1 MNQQAIER
9 TELNKILA
17 LVAEYAVLE
26 GGKALLLQ
34 TQPAKEVKEAKKQL
48 NTTEECVKLLF
59 THGVSKIE
67 HFPAFL
73 DEIGR
78 AKKGSALSCGELLKV
93 GALLRSTR
101 IAHTSIN
108 GVADEEIVLM
118 RALSNALYYDENLEE
133 DIRTKILNDTEVSD
147 YASDKLYSLRKEI
160 RLLNERIRVRLSEYL
175 TGSEGK
181 YLQDGI
187 VTMRDNRYVLPVRA
201 EYKRNIKGFIHDR
214 SASGATFFIEPEEV
228 LEMNNELRSLAIDE
242 KEEVERILGEL
253 SRRAGFIGDELL
265 QDITVLEE
273 IDASYARAEY
283 AYKLA
288 CVKPEINDKGEILID
303 KGRHPLIDRKKVV
316 PVSLALGKEYRFLL
330 ISGPNTGGKTVSLK
344 MVGLF
349 SLMGMCGLFV
359 PAKRAVLSVF
369 DEIYCDIGDAQSIEE
384 NLSTFSS
391 HITNIINIVNNSNE
405 KSLVLIDELGGGTD
419 PDEGQAIAKA
429 IISYLLRCG
438 AAGVITTHYTSLKE
452 FAFSAKGIEN
462 ACMEFDANTLQ
473 PLYVMHIGL
482 PGSSNALGISRRL
495 GLKESILQEA
505 LSNLSA
511 DAQKFENIVRS
522 AEESRVEA
530 EKVLCESNRLKAEW
544 QEKLVSLQQ
553 EKEKLQKEKEKLQVS
568 AKAEAR
574 RIINERASQAEEL
587 LEEMEALFA
596 KQTITEADL
605 IKARTLKNKLGDKV
619 YDTESEELIRPQYK
633 DATEKDILVG
643 GKVYVKNINQEGV
656 IQSVRAAK
664 KEAEVLCGNI
674 RVRSKFSDLSIVI
687 GGETAQTV
695 KTKKKSW
702 EKSRADNVEVKKSLV
717 PKKAPSLE
725 INVIGMTVHEA
736 LPDVAAFID
745 AAVVANLE
753 EVRIVHGVG
762 TGKLRAGIHEF
773 LRGHRSVAEF
783 RFGKY
788 GEGETGVTIVKIK

>member
-1 MNQQAIER
+1 MNQKAIER

-17 LVAEYAVLE
+17 LVAEYAVLD
-26 GGKALLLQ
+26 GGKTLIVQ
-34 TQPAKEVKEAKKQL
+34 TQPTKEIKEAKMRLKS
-48 NTTEECVKLLF
+48 TEECIALLF

-67 HFPAFL
+67 CFPTFS

-78 AKKGSALSCGELLKV
+78 AKKGSALSCGELLKI
-93 GALLRSTR
+93 GALLRSAR
-101 IAHTSIN
+101 IAYTSIN
-108 GVADEEIVLM
+108 GVTDEEITLLKNL
-118 RALSNALYYDENLEE
+118 ADALYYDENLEE
-133 DIRTKILNDTEVSD
+133 DIRTKILNDSEVSD
-147 YASDKLYSLRKEI
+147 FASDKLYTVRKEI
-160 RLLNERIRVRLSEYL
+160 RQLNERIRTRLSEYL

-253 SRRAGFIGDELL
+253 SRRVGFIGDELIR
-265 QDITVLEE
+265 DISVLEE
-273 IDASYARAEY
+273 IDGAYARAEY
-283 AYKLA
+283 AYKLS
-288 CVKPEINDKGEILID
+288 CVKPEMNDKGEIRID
-303 KGRHPLIDRKKVV
+303 NGRHPLIDRKKVV
-316 PVSLALGKEYRFLL
+316 SVSLSLGKDYRFLL

-349 SLMGMCGLFV
+349 SLMAMCGLFV

-384 NLSTFSS
+384 SLSTFSS
-391 HITNIINIVNNSNE
+391 HITNIIDIVNNANG

-429 IISYLLRCG
+429 IISYLLNTG
-438 AAGVITTHYTSLKE
+438 ASGVVTTHYTSLKE

-473 PLYVMHIGL
+473 PLYVMRIGL

-505 LSNLSA
+505 LSNLSTG
-511 DAQKFENIVRS
+511 AQTFENIVRS
-522 AEESRVEA
+522 AEESRIEA
-530 EKVLCESNRLKAEW
+530 ENALRESNRLKAEW
-544 QEKLVSLQQ
+544 QEKLAELQR
-553 EKEKLQKEKEKLQVS
+553 EKEKLQKEKDKLQVS

-574 RIINERASQAEEL
+574 RIINERSAQAEEL
-587 LEEMEALFA
+587 LGEIEKIFA
-596 KQTITEADL
+596 KQILTETDL

-619 YDTESEELIRPQYK
+619 YDTESEELIRPQFKAATDK
-633 DATEKDILVG
+633 DLTVG
-643 GKVYVKNINQEGV
+643 AQVYVQNLNQEGI
-656 IQSVRAAK
+656 IQSIRPAK

-687 GGETAQTV
+687 GKEMEQTV
-695 KTKKKSW
+695 KAKKKTW
-702 EKSRADNVEVKKSLV
+702 EKQSKGNVEVRKSLT
-717 PKKAPSLE
+717 PKPAPTLE

-736 LPDVAAFID
+736 LPDVEAFID
-745 AAVVANLE
+745 AAVIANLE
-753 EVRIVHGVG
+753 EIRIVHGVG
-762 TGKLRAGIHEF
+762 TGKLRAGIHDF
-773 LRGHRSVAEF
+773 LRGHRNVEQF
-783 RFGKY
+783 RYGKY